1 MSRGVVLFGF
11 HAVAGRLR
19 RAAES
24 VREIYLDAGRDDRR
38 ARELHELAT
47 GAGVKVHRAEADRLD
62 RLAGGGRH
70 QGVVA
75 LAVALPAPRSLEDL
89 IEGLGE
95 PPLLLVL
102 DGVQD
107 PHNLGACF
115 RVADAF
121 GAHAIIAPKD
131 RAAAVTATVAKV
143 ASGATDTIPF
153 LAVTNLAR
161 SLRELKEHG
170 VWVWGAAAEGA
181 TDLDA
186 APLEQA
192 AACVLGAEGTG
203 LRRLTRECCDGLLR
217 IPMVGQVESLNVA
230 VAAGICLYQARLRR
244 RGAGPSP

>member
-1 MSRGVVLFGF
+1 MSRGTVVLGF
-11 HAVAGRLR
+11 HAVLSRLR
-19 RAAES
+19 RAPDS
-24 VREIYLDAGRDDRR
+24 VREVYVDAGREDRR
-38 ARELHELAT
+38 VRDLQALVT
-47 GAGVKVHRAEADRLD
+47 GAGIPLHRADGERLD
-62 RLAGGGRH
+62 RLADAGRH

-75 LAVALPAPRSLEDL
+75 LAVALPAPRDL
-89 IEGLGE
+89 DDVLEGLGE

-131 RAAAVTATVAKV
+131 RAVAVTATVAKV
-143 ASGATDTIPF
+143 ASGATDTVPF
-153 LAVTNLAR
+153 LPVTNLAR
-161 SLRELKEHG
+161 ALREMKERG
-170 VWVWGAAAEGA
+170 IWIWGAAAAG
-181 TDLDA
+181 TMNLDA
-186 APLEQA
+186 APLEQP

-203 LRRLTRECCDGLLR
+203 LRRLTRESCDGLLR

-244 RGAGPSP
+244 AASPSSP

>member
-1 MSRGVVLFGF
+1 MSRGTVVFGF
-11 HAVAGRLR
+11 HAVLSRLR
-19 RAAES
+19 RAPDSLREVYVDTGRNDRR
-24 VREIYLDAGRDDRR
+24 VRELQA
-38 ARELHELAT
+38 LAT
-47 GAGVKVHRAEADRLD
+47 GAGIPLHRADGERLD

-75 LAVALPAPRSLEDL
+75 LGVALAAPQSLEELLEALD
-89 IEGLGE
+89 E
-95 PPLLLVL
+95 PLLLLVL

-121 GAHAIIAPKD
+121 GAHAIVAPKD
-131 RAAAVTATVAKV
+131 RAVAVTATVAKV
-143 ASGATDTIPF
+143 ASGAVDTVPF

-161 SLRELKEHG
+161 ALRDLKDRG
-170 VWVWGAAAEGA
+170 VWIWGMAAEGDM
-181 TDLDA
+181 DLDA
-186 APLEQA
+186 TPLEQP

-230 VAAGICLYQARLRR
+230 VAAGVCLYQARLRR
-244 RGAGPSP
+244 RGVRSSP

>member
-1 MSRGVVLFGF
+1 MSRGVVVFGF
-11 HAVAGRLR
+11 HAVASRLR
-19 RAAES
+19 RASES
-24 VREIYLDAGRDDRR
+24 LREIYLDAGRDDRR
-38 ARELHELAT
+38 AREVQELAAQ
-47 GAGVKVHRAEADRLD
+47 AGVPLHRAEGARLD

-75 LAVALPAPRSLEDL
+75 LGMALPAPRDVEELL
-89 IEGLGE
+89 QALLE

-121 GAHAIIAPKD
+121 GAHAIVAPKD

-143 ASGATDTIPF
+143 ASGATETVPF

-161 SLRELKEHG
+161 TLRDLKERG
-170 VWVWGAAAEGA
+170 VWIWGAAADGA
-181 TDLDA
+181 MDIDA
-186 APLEQA
+186 APLEQP

-203 LRRLTRECCDGLLR
+203 LRRLTRESCDGLLR
-217 IPMVGQVESLNVA
+217 IPMVGEVESLNVA

-244 RGAGPSP
+244 RGARPSS